1 MRYIVYGAG
10 AVGGVIAARL
20 QQHGQGV
27 VAIARGAHLDAM
39 RARGLMLETPDE
51 TLTLPIAAAGHPS
64 EIDFRDG
71 DVALLTM
78 KTQHTER
85 ALDDL
90 RAAAGDDVPVVCAQN
105 GVENERLALRRF
117 ARVYGM
123 LVVLPATYL
132 EPGIVQIH
140 AGANGIL
147 DCGRYPAGDD
157 ALAAEIAAGLEAAGF
172 SAHPVA
178 DIMRWKYGKLL
189 SNLGNALQAAIGL
202 GVFSFDAARDA
213 GVGDVLARLRDEA
226 VACYRAAGIAWASDE
241 EMDARR
247 QDALRLRP
255 VGGKP
260 RGGGSTWQSIARGA
274 GSVETDFLNGEIVLL
289 GRIHG
294 IPTPA
299 NAALQRVAQRLVR
312 ERLGPGSIAPD
323 DLRREIAAEA
333 ASA

>member
-1 MRYIVYGAG
+1 MRYIIYGAG

-20 QQHGQGV
+20 HQHGQEV
-27 VAIARGAHLDAM
+27 VAIARGAHLGAM
-39 RARGLMLETPDE
+39 RARGLTLETPDE
-51 TLTLPIAAAGHPS
+51 TLTLPVAAAGHPS
-64 EIDFRDG
+64 EIAFRDA
-71 DVALLTM
+71 DVVLLTM
-78 KTQHTER
+78 KTQDTER

-90 RAAAGDDVPVVCAQN
+90 RAAAGNAVPVVCAQN
-105 GVENERLALRRF
+105 GVENERLALRRS

-123 LVVLPATYL
+123 LVILPATYL

-140 AGANGIL
+140 AGSNGIL

-157 ALAAEIAAGLEAAGF
+157 ALTAEITAGLEAAGF

-178 DIMRWKYGKLL
+178 DIMRWKYAKLL

-213 GVGDVLARLRDEA
+213 GVGDVLAQLHDEA
-226 VACYRAAGIAWASDE
+226 VACYRAAGIDWASDD

-260 RGGGSTWQSIARGA
+260 RGGGSTWQSVARGA
-274 GSVETDFLNGEIVLL
+274 GSVETDFLNGEITLL
-289 GRIHG
+289 GRLHG
-294 IPTPA
+294 VPTPA
-299 NAALQRVAQRLVR
+299 NAALQRIAQRLVR
-312 ERLGPGSIAPD
+312 ERLAPGSISPD
-323 DLRREIAAEA
+323 ELRREIAAAA